1 MKKAVF
7 LAAVAAVG
15 LTAYNT
21 WQIRRLASI
30 VDRRRADAAAAPR
43 LERALE
49 HTRRARQM
57 LSRNDTQGA
66 SEELDE
72 AIRDVSVAAARSRRS
87 GSSLVRTVQQGVSR
101 AGKRVRE
108 VLRNKKGDKA

>member
-1 MKKAVF
+1 MKKAMI

-30 VDRRRADAAAAPR
+30 VDRRRAEAAAAPR

-49 HTRRARQM
+49 HTRRARQL
-57 LSRNDTQGA
+57 LSQNDTRGA
-66 SEELDE
+66 SDELDV
-72 AIRDVSVAAARSRRS
+72 AIRDASVAAARSRRS
-87 GSSLVRTVQQGVSR
+87 GSTLVRSVQQGVIR

-108 VLRNKKGDKA
+108 ALRSKKGDKA